1 LALKY
6 KVPNKNLTSPIT
18 CDPRKQY
25 SQQESA
31 KLRQQIQMLQN
42 SNRHLMRDSL
52 SSLTVKE
59 LKQLENRLE
68 YTFSISEIEFLQKR
82 EAELANESVCLRSNQ
97 ANTAIGQDLNAIHE
111 LAFWNFFGAAI
122 IEGGGSAYSH
132 PDKKILHL
140 G

>member
-1 LALKY
+1 MLHPNVFSSLVLERIVVKAPFLK
-6 KVPNKNLTSPIT
+6 
-18 CDPRKQY
+18 KQY

-42 SNRHLMRDSL
+42 SNRSL
-52 SSLTVKE
+52 SNWRIGLSEASRGSGPRRRLSWQMKACVFD
-59 LKQLENRLE
+59 QMYENQ
-68 YTFSISEIEFLQKR
+68 SVI
-82 EAELANESVCLRSNQ
+82 AEMERFQQ

-111 LAFWNFFGAAI
+111 LASWNFFGAAI

>member
-1 LALKY
+1 TELINSGTVTEINA
-6 KVPNKNLTSPIT
+6 
-18 CDPRKQY
+18 
-25 SQQESA
+25 QQESV

-42 SNRHLMRDSL
+42 SNKHLMRDSL

-59 LKQLENRLE
+59 LKQLENRH
-68 YTFSISEIEFLQKR
+68 EFQ
-82 EAELANESVCLRSNQ
+82 Q
-97 ANTAIGQDLNAIHE
+97 ANMATGQELNAIHA
-111 LAFWNFFGAAI
+111 LASQNFFGPAI